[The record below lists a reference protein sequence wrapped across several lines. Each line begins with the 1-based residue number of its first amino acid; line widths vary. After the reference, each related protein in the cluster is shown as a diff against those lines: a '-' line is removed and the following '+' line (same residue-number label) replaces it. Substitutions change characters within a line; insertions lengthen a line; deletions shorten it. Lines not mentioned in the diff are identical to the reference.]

1 MAEQLLVY
9 FVFTYF
15 CGAVYNGDAYGKMK
29 FSFAGMFLIREL
41 VRAEWLRDPDITS
54 ETILRTACRYAREV
68 EHSDR
73 NKFLMEQLLDD
84 EERFGL
90 EDLFSLL

>member
-1 MAEQLLVY
+1 
-9 FVFTYF
+9 
-15 CGAVYNGDAYGKMK
+15 
-29 FSFAGMFLIREL
+29 MFLIREL